1 MGVSIPRAKG
11 GAESAEG
18 VAQKIDVDMA
28 TADKAGKLQKLLMLD
43 AKENRL
49 TRIGIKLLATCPE
62 SPDTEPLVSYN
73 F

>member
-28 TADKAGKLQKLLMLD
+28 TAAGCETSET
-43 AKENRL
+43 AV
-49 TRIGIKLLATCPE
+49 A
-62 SPDTEPLVSYN
+62 
-73 F
+73 